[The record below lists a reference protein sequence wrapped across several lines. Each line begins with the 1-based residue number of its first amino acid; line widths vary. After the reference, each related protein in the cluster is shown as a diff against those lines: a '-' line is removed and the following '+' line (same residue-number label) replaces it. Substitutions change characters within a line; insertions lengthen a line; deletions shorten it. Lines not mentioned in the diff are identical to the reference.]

1 MSASRLL
8 APSALYRRAPSLLPP
23 QLLRSFSP
31 TLRRALATPANSL
44 IRPTQ
49 TTTLGNGLSVATE
62 YSPYLQTATVGIWID
77 AGSRAETDATSGT
90 AHFLEHL
97 AFKVRRKKWE
107 NVDSREQ
114 RLAIKLNWN
123 LKLKT
128 WEPI

>member
-8 APSALYRRAPSLLPP
+8 VPSSLSRRATSLVRP
-23 QLLRSFSP
+23 QLRSSTTP
-31 TLRRALATPANSL
+31 PIVRRALATPANSL

-77 AGSRAETDATSGT
+77 AGSRAETDSTSGT

-97 AFKVRRKKWE
+97 AFKV
-107 NVDSREQ
+107 
-114 RLAIKLNWN
+114 N
-123 LKLKT
+123 L
-128 WEPI
+128 